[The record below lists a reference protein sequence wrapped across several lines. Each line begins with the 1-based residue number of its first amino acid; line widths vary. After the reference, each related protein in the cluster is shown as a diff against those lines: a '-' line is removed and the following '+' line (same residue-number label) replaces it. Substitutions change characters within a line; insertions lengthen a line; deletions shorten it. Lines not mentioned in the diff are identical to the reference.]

1 MARRRAVM
9 AVSGFA
15 AAIVGIGLVRRVR
28 KLGHVHHVPGGT
40 VMADPAATDK
50 LGGFFLRPVFQKVGA
65 EIAAVAPSGGAVL
78 DVGCGPGHLANLLAS
93 RFGLDVT
100 GLDIDVDMIDRAE
113 KNACCLPESSPR
125 PIFVVGSADL
135 LPFDDATFDVVVST
149 LSVHHWSDPEAGFCE
164 IHRVL
169 RPGGKALIW
178 DFRPGLP
185 FPGHKIPNIAALA
198 AQAPF
203 AAVSVTPYGW
213 RWKLKL
219 LAKTELVRS

>member
-28 KLGHVHHVPGGT
+28 KLGHVNHVHGGT
-40 VMADPAATDK
+40 VMADTAATDN
-50 LGGFFLRPVFQKVGA
+50 LGGFFLRRMFEKAGA
-65 EIAAVAPSGGAVL
+65 EIAAAAPAGGTVL

-100 GLDIDVDMIDRAE
+100 GLDIDVNMIDRAE
-113 KNACCLPESSPR
+113 KNACCLPEGAAR
-125 PIFVVGSADL
+125 PIFVVGSVDL
-135 LPFDDATFDVVVST
+135 LPFDDASFDVLVST
-149 LSVHHWSDPEAGFCE
+149 LSVHHWSDKETGFRE

-169 RPGGKALIW
+169 RPGGRALIW

-185 FPGHKIPNIAALA
+185 IPGHKISDVSGLA
-198 AQAPF
+198 AGAPF
-203 AAVSVTPYGW
+203 DSVSVTPW
-213 RWKLKL
+213 LWPWKLWL